1 MTPAPRPRQ
10 SGRYGRSDTDALPDT
25 GLVFTRRG
33 WIKSPAWPS
42 AALKSV
48 DGKTAV
54 NTKPLADTSERT
66 GAMASLTEYVGADPD
81 GMPPPD
87 LTTVPSACGDLE
99 LRFALAFA
107 TEQPQGSG
115 NFRPRWDQ
123 SLTPGL
129 ISQVQ
134 QGTGAT
140 FVASLAGARSPWNDP
155 PDLQGWI
162 DNATSSLW
170 NLIETYGLAGIDVDY
185 EVGVNSTFATAISQV
200 LNNLRGMA
208 SLQLSIAPFGRTWPV
223 YQQVVTNVGPTEML
237 INYQAYGD
245 GLTDQQSYLDL
256 YAGLAQFVESVTPP
270 GSNMG
275 GYYDLALGINSSTP
289 PRGLQPP
296 DIYSVM
302 SSLHGNGIGSAFV
315 WSAEWSA
322 ESGFPIENNI
332 ISILCG

>member
-1 MTPAPRPRQ
+1 
-10 SGRYGRSDTDALPDT
+10 
-25 GLVFTRRG
+25 
-33 WIKSPAWPS
+33 
-42 AALKSV
+42 
-48 DGKTAV
+48 
-54 NTKPLADTSERT
+54 
-66 GAMASLTEYVGADPD
+66 MASLTEYVGADPD

-87 LTTVPSACGDLE
+87 LTTVPGACGDLE

-107 TEQPQGSG
+107 TEQPPGSG
-115 NFRPRWDQ
+115 NFQPRWDQ

-134 QGTGAT
+134 QSTGAT

-185 EVGVNSTFATAISQV
+185 EVGVDGTFATAISQV

-256 YAGLAQFVESVTPP
+256 YASLAQFVESVTPP
-270 GSNMG
+270 EVSMG

-302 SSLHGNGIGSAFV
+302 SSLNGNGIGSAFV

-322 ESGFPIENNI
+322 ESGFPIESNI
-332 ISILCG
+332 ISILSG